1 MTKIIINASK
11 VSNRNM
17 NKSSSIMKKFMKM
30 LKIVFLKILTDREK
44 SI

>member
-1 MTKIIINASK
+1 MIKIIIKAPK

-17 NKSSSIMKKFMKM
+17 NKSLTKMKKFMKM
-30 LKIVFLKILTDREK
+30 LKIVFLKILTDRGK